1 MGKNFCKALVKFS
14 DPPTYRDALR
24 EVEDRINGNTNPISK
39 SNYSMQLEQHT
50 EKGLHGGAQSTAG
63 ATQMILVAG
72 GLS

>member
-24 EVEDRINGNTNPISK
+24 EVEDRINGNQNPISK
-39 SNYSMQLEQHT
+39 SNYSIQLDQN
-50 EKGLHGGAQSTAG
+50 EKGHHNGVQSTAG
-63 ATQMILVAG
+63 TTQMILVAG